1 MLKFKECFSLVS
13 SCHISPVQ
21 TGLHPSAKPG
31 TSQRDGVSV
40 FSMFHIQLPV
50 IDMLTDEDVWNIYL
64 FAWVNTV
71 HQFLMALIIIIAWK
85 HGVKKEREEN
95 IRKERLRL
103 LPGVLR
109 CETVTKRLSVSM
121 EDNHFVL
128 FWVFDHW
135 SAWCIGIYLP
145 YRSTIIYKIVVWD

>member
-1 MLKFKECFSLVS
+1 MLQSGFQLPYITIANWFTSLS
-13 SCHISPVQ
+13 KTWNQSE
-21 TGLHPSAKPG
+21 
-31 TSQRDGVSV
+31 RWGVSV

-50 IDMLTDEDVWNIYL
+50 IDMLTDEDVWNIHL

-71 HQFLMALIIIIAWK
+71 HRFLMPLIIIIAWK

-103 LPGVLR
+103 LQGVLR

-128 FWVFDHW
+128 FLAFDQWNGWH
-135 SAWCIGIYLP
+135 IGIYLP
-145 YRSTIIYKIVVWD
+145 YRSTSIYKTVVPGD